1 MSLLRELLLSPPD
14 GNRRHARAGLTR
26 LRFFL
31 DDRVALC
38 WFLALLCAAIRPA
51 HCLLT
56 ACRSPVIGG
65 KSDIINSSE
74 KFVEQNSGLVI
85 EQIRFSELAAKKV
98 VICIV
103 AAAFVIREGNPHSP
117 LLARYDLGEL
127 LRVRA
132 RIRRDRL
139 HEVLGDAH
147 ALLGDLEVLGVP
159 LATSVLLVE
168 LCLVGRCRWRSSNHR
183 RARFCRRTGT
193 PPPCTQ
199 ESRPLSRRAA
209 CQLNRS
215 PVRSGVPETSWP
227 YRGGVPLG
235 RRGRSRRRAKSDQG
249 LQGPYSYSQF
259 GLCAANALADDSE
272 LDFGDLR
279 EYGSKFDVDDFKKR
293 KAPPKKREPERGVV
307 SAKKEKKKVSLRKG
321 PRSSRASPEEDI

>member
-1 MSLLRELLLSPPD
+1 M
-14 GNRRHARAGLTR
+14 
-26 LRFFL
+26 
-31 DDRVALC
+31 
-38 WFLALLCAAIRPA
+38 
-51 HCLLT
+51 
-56 ACRSPVIGG
+56 IGG
-65 KSDIINSSE
+65 NSDLPVGNSSE

-159 LATSVLLVE
+159 LAKSVLLVE

-215 PVRSGVPETSWP
+215 PVRSGVPEVYVLAIPW
-227 YRGGVPLG
+227 
-235 RRGRSRRRAKSDQG
+235 RRAAWPS
-249 LQGPYSYSQF
+249 GP
-259 GLCAANALADDSE
+259 LAQESE
-272 LDFGDLR
+272 
-279 EYGSKFDVDDFKKR
+279 K
-293 KAPPKKREPERGVV
+293 
-307 SAKKEKKKVSLRKG
+307 
-321 PRSSRASPEEDI
+321 

>member
-1 MSLLRELLLSPPD
+1 MSL
-14 GNRRHARAGLTR
+14 HAETPL
-26 LRFFL
+26 
-31 DDRVALC
+31 V
-38 WFLALLCAAIRPA
+38 
-51 HCLLT
+51 
-56 ACRSPVIGG
+56 GG

-74 KFVEQNSGLVI
+74 KSVEQNSGLVI

-235 RRGRSRRRAKSDQG
+235 RWGRSRRRAKSDQG